1 MSAVFLNSGSGTN
14 TQFVSTSGLATY
26 FTIYPRNILTN
37 NLVLYLDPSSYP
49 GSGTTYTDL
58 SGAGHD
64 FTKKSGTYI
73 TSPIKCFQAGIFN
86 ATNFI
91 TDNLTIQ
98 VWINTTGVG
107 TAAVHY
113 RLMQI
118 MSAEIPGNP
127 GDPTDFGFGI
137 NNAGK
142 LAYGNGGADI
152 TVATTN
158 SVNTGTWLNVAVT
171 RTKSSGAVKLY
182 INGALDKSG
191 ASGSGNSL
199 NVQTNL
205 QIGAGTDGG
214 TNWSGYMGI
223 FLTYSSVLSD
233 ADILNNFY
241 ATRSIYG
248 K

>member
-1 MSAVFLNSGSGTN
+1 MSAQFTNSGSGMNIQLT
-14 TQFVSTSGLATY
+14 TTSGLSIS
-26 FTIYPRNILTN
+26 FTNSSRVITD

-58 SGAGHD
+58 SGAGHN
-64 FTKKSGTYI
+64 FTKISGTYI

-107 TAAVHY
+107 TQTVHY

-137 NNAGK
+137 NNTGK
-142 LAYGNGGADI
+142 LAYGNGAADI
-152 TVATTN
+152 TVATTTA
-158 SVNTGTWLNVAVT
+158 VNTGTWVNVAVT

-182 INGALDKSG
+182 INGQLSRSG
-191 ASGSGNSL
+191 TSGSGNAL
-199 NVQTNL
+199 NVQPNL
-205 QIGAGTDGG
+205 LIGAGTDGG
-214 TNWSGYMGI
+214 TNWSGYMGV
-223 FLTYSSVLSD
+223 FLTYSSVLQD
-233 ADILNNFY
+233 ADILGNFN
-241 ATRSIYG
+241 ATRAAHGI
-248 K
+248 